1 MRVVC
6 LFVSTLTGL
15 FSVAKLSATLMM
27 PLPVEELTQ
36 RADLILHATVT
47 SKVCERTAEGRIIT
61 RVELEVS
68 EVWKGNLTT
77 NHFTVVHGGGTVGN
91 ICTEVSGQVE
101 YTVGEEVVAFLV
113 LNPRG
118 EGVTLGLAQGKFH
131 IWKDQKTGEK
141 FAHNI
146 FHGATKEEAAA
157 DDKKTAKLALKE
169 LARVAQRGAR

>member
-1 MRVVC
+1 MKIVR
-6 LFVSTLTGL
+6 LFACALILFLSLT
-15 FSVAKLSATLMM
+15 KLSATLMT

-36 RADLILHATVT
+36 RANLILHATVT

-61 RVELEVS
+61 RVELDVS
-68 EVWKGNLTT
+68 EVLKGNLTT

-91 ICTEVSGQVE
+91 IRTEVSGQVE

-131 IWKDQKTGEK
+131 VWKDKQSGEK

-146 FHGATKEEAAA
+146 FHGATEQETAQ
-157 DDKKTAKLALKE
+157 DEKKAAKLALKE
-169 LARVAQRGAR
+169 LAHAAKGGAK